1 MKIQIKK
8 INHVAKLTLSNP
20 EKRNILDLE
29 MSRNLEAAVG
39 EACND
44 NAIKVILLTS
54 EGSTFCGGGA
64 IDELLEAREQPE
76 LLHDIY
82 SGFLAVAKSPI
93 PTIGA
98 IHGPAVGAGM
108 NLALAC
114 DIRIV
119 TPDAKFDTRFTQL
132 GIHSGGGHT
141 WLLQRYLNWEQSVS
155 ALIFGKSLKGVD
167 AVEVGLAL
175 ECVEEKDLEERC
187 LLFCDAIRLIPRE
200 LIEETKK
207 SLALASQNSSHDDMV
222 HHEFAVQATSLR
234 SAYAGNTLNNLF
246 SRIKKTLN

>member
-8 INHVAKLTLSNP
+8 INHIAKLTLANP

-29 MSRNLEAAVG
+29 MSRNLKVAVEQVCDDSG
-39 EACND
+39 VKA
-44 NAIKVILLTS
+44 ILLTS
-54 EGSTFCGGGA
+54 EGSAFCGGGA
-64 IDELLEAREQPE
+64 LDELLEAREQPE
-76 LLHDIY
+76 LLHEIY
-82 SGFLAVAKSPI
+82 SGFLAVAKCPI
-93 PTIGA
+93 PTVGA

-114 DIRIV
+114 DVRIV
-119 TPDAKFDTRFTQL
+119 TPNAKFDTRFTQL

-155 ALIFGKSLKGVD
+155 ALIFGKSLQGAEAVD
-167 AVEVGLAL
+167 AGLAL
-175 ECVEEKDLEERC
+175 ECVEEQELEERC
-187 LLFCDAIRLIPRE
+187 LSFCDSIRLIPRE

-207 SLALASQNSSHDDMV
+207 SLALASHNSDHDDMIS
-222 HHEFAVQATSLR
+222 HEFSVQAASLR
-234 SAYAGNTLNNLF
+234 STYAGNTLNNLF